1 MAPEKTGV
9 RVKRCVVCGKEF
21 EVRNARDAK
30 REYCDY
36 NSPCRR
42 RWNLMREREKAERER
57 LEASQAQARTA
68 DLLAHAEA
76 KLLIVEQEFG
86 KVDEARQREHEMFGK
101 LVGQINRMLHEE
113 IMVLNPSSPH
123 WESREEFAWA
133 MGVIADWRPDGDPTM
148 PADRAELK
156 RKLAQADEEY
166 GRAIAE
172 GDVDGAG
179 AAERRKWRDMDEW
192 WRTHP
197 EEWAQYNISII
208 SQAYREDHD
217 GEEMPYDAVELEWY
231 RKEARRRRA
240 ELDAGTGGNISG
252 ADERRMRQ

>member
-1 MAPEKTGV
+1 MAGKKTV
-9 RVKRCVVCGKEF
+9 SRERRCVICGRVF
-21 EVRNARDAK
+21 EVKSAREKGNTVTVRGRAIGVERDAQEAQAGG
-30 REYCDY
+30 RVT
-36 NSPCRR
+36 
-42 RWNLMREREKAERER
+42 
-57 LEASQAQARTA
+57 EASAAQARTA
-68 DLLAHAEA
+68 DMLAHAEA
-76 KLLIVEQEFG
+76 KLLIVEQEFA
-86 KVDEARQREHEMFGK
+86 KVDEARRREHEMFGRFVDQVH
-101 LVGQINRMLHEE
+101 LMLDKE

-123 WESREEFAWA
+123 WDEREDYSWA

-148 PADRAELK
+148 PADKAEL
-156 RKLAQADEEY
+156 RRRLAQADEEY
-166 GRAIAE
+166 NRAIAE

-197 EEWAQYNISII
+197 EEWARYNIAII
-208 SQAYREDHD
+208 SEAWREDHD

-252 ADERRMRQ
+252 ADERHMRQ

>member
-1 MAPEKTGV
+1 MAGKKTV
-9 RVKRCVVCGKEF
+9 SRERRCVICGRVF
-21 EVRNARDAK
+21 EVKSAREK
-30 REYCDY
+30 REYCDRKG
-36 NSPCRR
+36 PCYWKWNEMRR
-42 RWNLMREREKAERER
+42 KLRQEERVT
-57 LEASQAQARTA
+57 EASAAQARTA

-86 KVDEARQREHEMFGK
+86 KVDEARQREHEMFGRFVDQVH
-101 LVGQINRMLHEE
+101 LMLDKE

-123 WESREEFAWA
+123 WDEREDYSWA
-133 MGVIADWRPDGDPTM
+133 MGIISDWRPDGDPTM
-148 PADRAELK
+148 PADRSELK

-172 GDVDGAG
+172 GDVDAAG

-231 RKEARRRRA
+231 RREARRRRA

>member
-1 MAPEKTGV
+1 MAGKKTV
-9 RVKRCVVCGKEF
+9 SRERRCVICGRVF
-21 EVRNARDAK
+21 EVKSAREK
-30 REYCDY
+30 REYCDRKG
-36 NSPCRR
+36 PCYWKWNEMRR
-42 RWNLMREREKAERER
+42 KLRQEERVT
-57 LEASQAQARTA
+57 EASAAQARTA

-86 KVDEARQREHEMFGK
+86 KVDEARQREHEMFGRFVDQVH
-101 LVGQINRMLHEE
+101 LMLDKE

-123 WESREEFAWA
+123 W
-133 MGVIADWRPDGDPTM
+133 
-148 PADRAELK
+148 
-156 RKLAQADEEY
+156 DEEY